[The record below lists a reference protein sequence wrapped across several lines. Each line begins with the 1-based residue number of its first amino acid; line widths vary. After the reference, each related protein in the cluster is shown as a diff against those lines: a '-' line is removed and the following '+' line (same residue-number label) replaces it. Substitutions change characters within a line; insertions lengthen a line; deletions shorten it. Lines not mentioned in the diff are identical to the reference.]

1 MTKTFIPDARGA
13 ALNPIPLEWVPI
25 WLPPSFPPRV
35 KDENKTRTTF
45 ADGNARSA
53 HFKDI

>member
-1 MTKTFIPDARGA
+1 MTKTFIPDAKGA

-45 ADGNARSA
+45 ADRW
-53 HFKDI
+53 